1 MALRGM
7 VLCLTLAMVSGCTK
21 EGAEAERD
29 WGPAPPPPVAAVS
42 EDHGRRV
49 IVAFGDSLSAGFGL
63 EAGYSYPNYLQKEL
77 DRAGYAYKVVPEAL
91 SGDTSGGGVA
101 RLTQI
106 LAHKPE
112 IVILELGANDGLR
125 GIPVEKTRENL
136 DLLIGELKQSGAKVL
151 LAGITLPRNYGADYI
166 REFDRM
172 YPELAKKHGV
182 KLLPFLLEGVALR
195 KELMLADALHP
206 NPEGNRMVARTVMLA
221 LVEMLEK

>member
-1 MALRGM
+1 
-7 VLCLTLAMVSGCTK
+7 
-21 EGAEAERD
+21 
-29 WGPAPPPPVAAVS
+29 
-42 EDHGRRV
+42 V

-63 EAGYSYPNYLQKEL
+63 EPGYSYPHYLQKEL

-91 SGDTSGGGVA
+91 SGDTSGGGIA
-101 RLTQI
+101 RLPQV

-136 DLLIGELKQSGAKVL
+136 DLLIGELKKSGAKVL
-151 LAGITLPRNYGADYI
+151 LAGITLPRNYGAEYI

-206 NPEGNRMVARTVMLA
+206 NAEGNKMVARTVMGA